1 MFFDY
6 FKPFYILRLV
16 RGEEI
21 ISSLRFFAEK
31 KRIPSGILWG
41 IGAMRNVE
49 IGYFDDRKKEYL
61 KRRFRKSVEILNL
74 TGSISYI
81 EKKPYIHIHCTIGD
95 KGLKCFGGH
104 LFSGEITAT
113 AEIYIN
119 ILTKKIMRERDEIEP
134 FFLLKLKNSF
144 EKDKK

>member
-21 ISSLRFFAEK
+21 ISTLRFFAEK
-31 KRIPSGILWG
+31 KKIPSGILWG

-49 IGYFDDRKKEYL
+49 IGYFNDKKKEYL
-61 KRRFRKSVEILNL
+61 KKKFRKSVEILNL
-74 TGSISYI
+74 AGSISFI

-95 KGLKCFGGH
+95 EKLKCFGGH

-113 AEIYIN
+113 AEIYIYYLN
-119 ILTKKIMRERDEIEP
+119 KKIMRKKDEIEP
-134 FFLLKLKNSF
+134 FFLLDLKKSF
-144 EKDKK
+144 KKDKL